1 MLALRRVLQSVEKGL
16 EALTQKTK
24 DMQKLLDNLEEA
36 LIIEQPTDSGKRE
49 PTRARK
55 RPSRRTAVPVVKKS
69 KRQTATNAV
78 LSAIEG
84 SRTGLST
91 AEIKAETGLPEKKI
105 WDIVNRLKRQGKL
118 KSPRRGIYAKA

>member
-16 EALTQKTK
+16 ETLTQKTK

-36 LIIEQPTDSGKRE
+36 LIIEQPK
-49 PTRARK
+49 TRAKGRPPQARK
-55 RPSRRTAVPVVKKS
+55 RSSARKAAPGKKG

-78 LSAIEG
+78 LSAIESSG
-84 SRTGLST
+84 SGLST
-91 AEIKAETGLPEKKI
+91 ADIKARTGLTEKKI

>member
-16 EALTQKTK
+16 ETLTQKTK

-36 LIIEQPTDSGKRE
+36 LIIEQPK
-49 PTRARK
+49 TRAKGRPPQARK
-55 RPSRRTAVPVVKKS
+55 RPSTRKTAAGKKG
-69 KRQTATNAV
+69 KRQTATVAV

-84 SRTGLST
+84 SRSGLST
-91 AEIKAETGLPEKKI
+91 ADIKARTGLAEKKI

-118 KSPRRGIYAKA
+118 KSPKRGIYAKA

>member
-36 LIIEQPTDSGKRE
+36 LIVEQPKGKGEKE
-49 PTRARK
+49 PTRTRK
-55 RPSRRTAVPVVKKS
+55 RPSRRKAVPVVKKR
-69 KRQTATNAV
+69 KRQTATDAV
-78 LSAIEG
+78 LGAVEASK
-84 SRTGLST
+84 SGLST
-91 AEIKAETGLPEKKI
+91 AEIKAKTGLPEKKI

-118 KSPRRGIYAKA
+118 KSLRRGIYAKA